1 MFIYVQFG
9 NIVFLAGSEYSIAC
23 AWLRVGALRYYLLIC
38 CDDLDPAV
46 KYSIRYSQLVEKI
59 ASLEV
64 EIEVS

>member
-1 MFIYVQFG
+1 MYNLVT
-9 NIVFLAGSEYSIAC
+9 IVFLLDSEYSVAC
-23 AWLRVGALRYYLLIC
+23 AWLRVGALRYHLLIC
-38 CDDLDPAV
+38 CDDLDPAL